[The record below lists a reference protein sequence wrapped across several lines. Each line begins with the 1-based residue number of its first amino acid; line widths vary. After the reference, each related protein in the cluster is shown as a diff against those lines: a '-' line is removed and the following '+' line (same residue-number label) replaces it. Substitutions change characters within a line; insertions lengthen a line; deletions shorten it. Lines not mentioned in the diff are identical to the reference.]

1 MGPVVGSE
9 LAGRVALFAVAAAVL
24 VWLAV
29 SLGDVHSLDS
39 ATRVTQS
46 KTVPSHARI
55 QQALRD
61 ASHAGRLH
69 PGDTAPMLVE
79 ANLLYED
86 GRPRA
91 AAAVLEKVIRKE
103 PQNRDAWHN
112 LAIVAFG
119 FDKRLSQMAGARFL
133 QLDPQEGRG

>member
-1 MGPVVGSE
+1 MVGSD
-9 LAGRVALFAVAAAVL
+9 LAGRVALFAVAVAML

-29 SLGDVHSLDS
+29 SLGDVHALNS
-39 ATRVTQS
+39 ATRVTQA
-46 KTVPSHARI
+46 KTVPPRAQIERG
-55 QQALRD
+55 LRD
-61 ASHAGRLH
+61 ASRAARLH

-79 ANLLYED
+79 ASLLYEE
-86 GRPRA
+86 GRPHA
-91 AAAVLEKVIRKE
+91 AAAVLEQVIKKE

-119 FDKRLSQMAGARFL
+119 FDRRLSQMAGARFL